1 MGAFQKHEPGLNLK
15 QEPGLWRLPV
25 TLLGRLGLWGPFE
38 GVGSSSL
45 RDTQPPLGWMLRAL
59 TGWKVITE
67 LLPV

>member
-1 MGAFQKHEPGLNLK
+1 VGAFRSTSQALPQTGAR
-15 QEPGLWRLPV
+15 LWRLPV

-45 RDTQPPLGWMLRAL
+45 RGTQPPLGWILRAL
-59 TGWKVITE
+59 TGWKVIPE